1 MRSPPPPDK
10 PSLFQEKCPHSSDP
24 IVWLWLVQC
33 FFHGRRFPCRRH
45 VVCVCAFSTAGV
57 HRRHGR
63 CRAPS
68 HRQKADRRILSC
80 SGHTYCK
87 GLLAVL
93 DVRCWPDSG
102 NAGEA
107 GSVPLSSGQGRLR
120 TFVRPVLLPT
130 CSCHP
135 GRALCPGR
143 VRRQQFLRLPDRS
156 GAGLIRSLNNVKT
169 VIISSSG
176 LASFRK
182 TPYLCTRTL
191 RNNLLW

>member
-1 MRSPPPPDK
+1 MNGIDFYAQSPSARQTLVVSGKMSSFIRSDRLALACAMFLPRQAVPVPTACCMR
-10 PSLFQEKCPHSSDP
+10 
-24 IVWLWLVQC
+24 
-33 FFHGRRFPCRRH
+33 
-45 VVCVCAFSTAGV
+45 VCVQ
-57 HRRHGR
+57 HGG

-102 NAGEA
+102 NAGKA
-107 GSVPLSSGQGRLR
+107 GSVPLPSGQGRLR
-120 TFVRPVLLPT
+120 IFDRPVLLPT

-135 GRALCPGR
+135 GRALCPGC